1 MSITEIVIALIIDF
15 LAKYGYVAI
24 FFLMMLESMMLP
36 IPSEVV
42 IPFGGFLAYKGT
54 LNIYGVIAAATA
66 GGLLGSYIAF
76 LIGYFGGRPFILKY
90 GKYMLIDRD
99 NLERAERWFNKYGR
113 ISVFTTRLVPVIR
126 TFISLPAGIA
136 KMNTYRFL
144 IYTFLGSLIWS
155 IFLGYLGYMLKER
168 WIIIFSLFSKADPVI
183 IGIGIIILAYIIYKL
198 YKNYKKD
205 LKNQE

>member
-42 IPFGGFLAYKGT
+42 IPFGGYLAYKGI
-54 LNIYGVIAAATA
+54 LNIYGVIASATL
-66 GGLLGSYIAF
+66 GGLFGSYIAF
-76 LIGYFGGRPFILKY
+76 IIGYYGGRAFIIKY
-90 GKYMLIDRD
+90 GKYILIDRE
-99 NLERAERWFNKYGR
+99 NLDRAERWFKKYGT

-126 TFISLPAGIA
+126 TFISLPAGIG
-136 KMNTYRFL
+136 KMDTKLFL
-144 IYTFLGSLIWS
+144 LYTFLGAFIWS
-155 IFLGYLGYMLKER
+155 LVLGFLGFLLKER
-168 WIIIFSLFSKADPVI
+168 WTIIFSAFSRLDPVI
-183 IGIGIIILAYIIYKL
+183 LGIGIALLGYIIYKL

-205 LKNQE
+205 LQNQ